1 MAGSEFLDR
10 LRHEVVGLADRG
22 LGVVDELELHGLP
35 LVFEPAGRS
44 LPRIVLLPRVVLRGH
59 VLPLGHGL
67 ALLWVL
73 FCCGTFSR

>member
-35 LVFEPAGRS
+35 LVFERAGRL
-44 LPRIVLLPRVVLRGH
+44 LPRIVLAAA
-59 VLPLGHGL
+59 PLSCGGTFCR
-67 ALLWVL
+67 WVMGSRCCG
-73 FCCGTFSR
+73 FSCCGTFSR